1 MYQDNKLFLF
11 ILISLLIITV
21 TNSGYIPLQSHTIN
35 YGDSICQV
43 SECAKTFFCSNF
55 SSCNISEKTCDC
67 DLGYTSKKEDGIVKC
82 CYQQK
87 RRLRAFLLE
96 TFITFGAGHYY
107 VGKFKLFII
116 KLVIYIL
123 LILTNVII
131 VLMGWFKKDKFNFN
145 LNFIRSACLLLCG
158 CTFIGWQ
165 IIDAVLFMLG
175 GYNDVNGVELY

>member
-11 ILISLLIITV
+11 IIITLLILTV
-21 TNSGYIPLQSHTIN
+21 TNSGYIPLQQRSIS
-35 YGDSICQV
+35 YGDSICNV
-43 SECAKTFFCSNF
+43 EECANSFFCSSHSRCDTNE
-55 SSCNISEKTCDC
+55 SRCDC
-67 DLGYTSKKEDGIVKC
+67 LLGYTSKKEDGIVKC
-82 CYQQK
+82 CYKQK
-87 RRLRAFLLE
+87 QKLKAFLLE

-131 VLMGWFKKDKFNFN
+131 VLMGWLKKEKFNFH

-165 IIDAVLFMLG
+165 TIDAVLFLLG
-175 GYNDVNGVELY
+175 GYKDVNGVELY